1 MKIIYREGYTG
12 KKELNADWFADF
24 NWQNFAFGETVWMED
39 NEEVDCPAA
48 LFLGIQDGAV
58 QLRGVGYRVA
68 YRYSKMN

>member
-1 MKIIYREGYTG
+1 MNTLII
-12 KKELNADWFADF
+12 ADF